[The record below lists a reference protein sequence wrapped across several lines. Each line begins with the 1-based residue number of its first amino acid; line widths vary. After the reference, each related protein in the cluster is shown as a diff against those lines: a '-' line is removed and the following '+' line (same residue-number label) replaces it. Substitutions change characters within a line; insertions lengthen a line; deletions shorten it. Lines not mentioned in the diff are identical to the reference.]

1 MAQARQADRAY
12 PQAAMYPVFAVAA
25 ALLVTAIIAFSAL
38 GVLRIQLPTI
48 GGVHTNQAVLDSGA
62 DWELQRRAQGGYVDP
77 VIQSGNDWER
87 ERRQQGGASE

>member
-12 PQAAMYPVFAVAA
+12 PQAVMYPVVAVAA

-38 GVLRIQLPTI
+38 GVLRIQLPAI

-87 ERRQQGGASE
+87 ERRQQGGATE

>member
-12 PQAAMYPVFAVAA
+12 PQAAMHPVFAVAA

-38 GVLRIQLPTI
+38 GVLRIQLPAI

-87 ERRQQGGASE
+87 ERRQQGGATE